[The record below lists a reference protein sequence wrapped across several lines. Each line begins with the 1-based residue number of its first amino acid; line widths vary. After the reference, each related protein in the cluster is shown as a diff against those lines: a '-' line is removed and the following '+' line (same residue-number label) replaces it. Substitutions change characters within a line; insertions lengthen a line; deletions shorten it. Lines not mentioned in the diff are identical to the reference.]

1 MSIGIFSQRRLPM
14 ATPLDPDDL
23 VSFKEL
29 LLANSIQN
37 DAIAQLLIEEG
48 IITQE
53 KFLNKLKDVQAQYE
67 AKKQ

>member
-1 MSIGIFSQRRLPM
+1 M
-14 ATPLDPDDL
+14 ATPLDPDEL

-48 IITQE
+48 IITQQ

>member
-1 MSIGIFSQRRLPM
+1 M

-37 DAIAQLLIEEG
+37 DAIAQLMIEEG

-53 KFLNKLKDVQAQYE
+53 KFFSKLKHVQAQYE
-67 AKKQ
+67 AKGQ

>member
-1 MSIGIFSQRRLPM
+1 M

-53 KFLNKLKDVQAQYE
+53 KFFTKLKQVQAQYQKNE
-67 AKKQ
+67 PIT

>member
-1 MSIGIFSQRRLPM
+1 M
-14 ATPLDPDDL
+14 ATPLDPDEL

-53 KFLNKLKDVQAQYE
+53 KFFNKLKQVQAQYE
-67 AKKQ
+67 AKGQ